1 MKTHYAVTLSMLAGI
16 GIGAGAVQT
25 LRAQAKPPAY
35 IVAEIDVS
43 NEEPYLKEY
52 VPLAVKALQDSGAKY
67 LARGGKT
74 VVIDGAP
81 PTKRVVVAQYESID
95 KAQAAYS
102 SAAYKEARK
111 IGEKYAKFRIFA
123 VEGLAQ

>member
-1 MKTHYAVTLSMLAGI
+1 MKTHYAVTLSMLVGI

-35 IVAEIDVS
+35 IVAEIDVT

-74 VVIDGAP
+74 AVIDGAAP
-81 PTKRVVVAQYESID
+81 KRVVVAQYESID

>member
-1 MKTHYAVTLSMLAGI
+1 MKTSYRMAIAVLA
-16 GIGAGAVQT
+16 GIGAGAVET

-43 NEEPYLKEY
+43 NQEPYQKEY
-52 VPLAVKALQDSGAKY
+52 VPLAVKALEASGAKY

-74 VVIDGAP
+74 AVIDGDP
-81 PTKRVVVAQYESID
+81 PKRVVIATYESLD

-102 SAAYKEARK
+102 SAAYKDARK

-123 VEGLAQ
+123 IEGLAP